1 MNRTAIVVLQQKLPA
16 RRYILLLFVYAII
29 LQGCVVPSELNKN
42 SLRNSLN
49 SLQLGNSG
57 KAKLSTTD
65 KIQKPTSYY
74 AGYSKKYLPYRD
86 KLAAGDSDAVL
97 KLMEAEEE
105 KIQKSS
111 KSDKKLASKL
121 RLVGLME
128 RASLSLQLGKPDKT
142 LHYCQLGQELIEER
156 ERESYLKGGL
166 ASLGHVG
173 LDFFGVGELGRY
185 NAPGYE
191 KIMFLDLASM
201 AYLLKGDDRAFNVAR
216 LAIEWQDDEKEKFTT
231 ELEKQTEVSGVNKKA
246 NSVQQQKNSERLLSV
261 LHQEFSKYDNAA
273 LSVPNAFVNPFG
285 DYITGMVNE
294 FKSVKLKSLVSNAH
308 IAYSQALKLNP
319 KSKVLQQAVKDTKA
333 KRQAHHLI
341 HVIALDGFVP
351 EKKVF
356 SIPVDKN
363 IDVELPTYNRIASK
377 VAKIKVVTAG
387 GKTLATLSPV
397 ADVEALALRHQKDS
411 LPYIQTMMLT
421 SVIRDTAMVVAADS
435 LMGGLGGLVRSV
447 TDSAQ
452 EPDTTSWMTLP
463 ATVMAARIYAP
474 MGLKLLKVRSYN
486 SQNKMIAEK
495 TVKLSKGSQHF
506 VLVRS
511 INETMYA
518 YPSKKIWSPKA

>member
-1 MNRTAIVVLQQKLPA
+1 MNRTSTVGFRQKLQTV
-16 RRYILLLFVYAII
+16 RLTLFFIACVLI
-29 LQGCVVPSELNKN
+29 LQGCVVPTELSKN
-42 SLRNSLN
+42 SLQRSLN
-49 SLQLGNSG
+49 SIQLGTSAHSNAG
-57 KAKLSTTD
+57 KV
-65 KIQKPTSYY
+65 QEPTLYY
-74 AGYSKKYLPYRD
+74 SGYSKKYLPYRD

-97 KLMEAEEE
+97 KLMEEEE
-105 KIQKSS
+105 KKIQKSS
-111 KSDKKLASKL
+111 QDDQKLASKL

-128 RASLSLQLGKPDKT
+128 RASLSLQLGKPEKT
-142 LHYCQLGQELIEER
+142 LYYCQLGQDLIEER
-156 ERESYLKGGL
+156 ERESILKGGM
-166 ASLGHVG
+166 SYIGNFG
-173 LDFFGVGELGRY
+173 LDFFGAGEFGRY

-231 ELEKQTEVSGVNKKA
+231 ELEKKTEDKA
-246 NSVQQQKNSERLLSV
+246 PSDKNHSAEQKRNSDHLLSM
-261 LHQEFSKYDNAA
+261 LNQEFSKYDSAA

-294 FKSVKLKSLVSNAH
+294 FKSVKIKSLVSNAH
-308 IAYSQALKLNP
+308 IAYKQALKLNP
-319 KSKVLQQAVKDTKA
+319 SSKVLQQAVKDTKA
-333 KRQAHHLI
+333 KKHADHLI
-341 HVIALDGFVP
+341 HVVALDGFVP
-351 EKKVF
+351 EKKVL
-356 SIPVDKN
+356 SIPIDRD
-363 IDVELPTYNRIASK
+363 IDVELPTYNPIVSK
-377 VAKIKVVTAG
+377 VAKIKVVTSG
-387 GKTLATLSPV
+387 GKNLATLSLV

-421 SVIRDTAMVVAADS
+421 SVVRDTAMVVAADS

-447 TDSAQ
+447 VDSHQ
-452 EPDTTSWMTLP
+452 EPDTTCWMTLP
-463 ATVMAARIYAP
+463 ATVLAARIYAP
-474 MGLKLLKVRSYN
+474 KGLKSLKVRSYN

-495 TVKLSKGSQHF
+495 TVKLSEGNQHF